1 MLVFEET
8 KRGNWGLSSKVFLEE
23 DKEISIILGRP
34 FLTMWK
40 TLIYVERVELI
51 IRVKKDEVNFKVF
64 KPLETSYKVK
74 RQEKVNAIHLE
85 KKKDKV
91 KNEITKKEKK
101 E

>member
-1 MLVFEET
+1 M
-8 KRGNWGLSSKVFLEE
+8 
-23 DKEISIILGRP
+23 
-34 FLTMWK
+34 
-40 TLIYVERVELI
+40 I